1 MFIVLQEPPPS
12 VSICKQ
18 SIVVHAY
25 CAYLNSSNSQPHL
38 HPDITTDR
46 KRCTVN
52 VKGKGFLELMGIVD
66 KQRQLDRAME
76 MTSTRL
82 QASLDKQLNKQAAI
96 SQVRFPSTEGPS
108 KRQKPPYQEGRYK
121 PHEFSTPPSSGVSN
135 SN

>member
-38 HPDITTDR
+38 HPDTTTDR

-82 QASLDKQLNKQAAI
+82 QASFDKQLRSQAAT
-96 SQVRFPSTEGPS
+96 SQVRPALTLGPS
-108 KRQKPPYQEGRYK
+108 KRQNPPCLEGRYK
-121 PHEFSTPPSSGVSN
+121 PHVFPTPPSSEVSKTN
-135 SN
+135 